1 MRGKSLVIT
10 LLLIFLLSIQV
21 LVTANNDRDDEPP
34 SIFSHKDIQIEPH
47 HQIERLLVSSANAV
61 VAGRIME
68 GAIIVDGNLTVL
80 PGAEIHGKIIILGG
94 QLTNYSGNDFEEVP
108 WVVSPSKS
116 PFTRIVLGGLM
127 LLVVASLIVIP
138 YLLWLIFHF
147 ASRFPTFVHIK
158 DRLLEIRNRWPFFY
172 IAITLVVSAAML
184 ILFGVL
190 AWKTIFRQA
199 TGIFDSAFIWLIRY
213 FASSELD
220 RIMIT
225 ITNLGFGFSYGVIVF
240 ITIST
245 LVALRRWIEL
255 KGLTI
260 CLLGGSALNEMLK
273 RLFERARPEAFQIV
287 AESGFSFP
295 SGHAMVSLCF
305 YGIVAFLIV
314 RKRSLHWRIAGAII
328 AVLLILAIG
337 ISRIYLGVHYPS
349 DVIAGYVAGATWLG
363 FSISLIMWWEQERE
377 RKQKDSKIT

>member
-1 MRGKSLVIT
+1 
-10 LLLIFLLSIQV
+10 
-21 LVTANNDRDDEPP
+21 
-34 SIFSHKDIQIEPH
+34 
-47 HQIERLLVSSANAV
+47 
-61 VAGRIME
+61 ME

-80 PGAEIHGKIIILGG
+80 PGAEIQGKIIILGG
-94 QLTNYSGNDFEEVP
+94 QLNNYSGNDFEQAP
-108 WVVSPSKS
+108 WVVSPAKS

-127 LLVVASLIVIP
+127 LLFVVSLILIP

-147 ASRFPTFVHIK
+147 ASRFPTFLRIK

-172 IAITLVVSAAML
+172 IAITLVVSASML

-213 FASSELD
+213 FASFELD

-240 ITIST
+240 ITVSI

-255 KGLTI
+255 KGLTV
-260 CLLGGSALNEMLK
+260 CLLGGAALNEMLK
-273 RLFERARPEAFQIV
+273 HLFERARPEAFQIV

-314 RKRSLHWRIAGAII
+314 RKRSLQWRIAGAVV
-328 AVLLILAIG
+328 ATLLIVAIG
-337 ISRIYLGVHYPS
+337 VSRIYLGVHYPS
-349 DVIAGYVAGATWLG
+349 DVVAGYAAGATWLG
-363 FSISLIMWWEQERE
+363 FSISLVMWWEQELSE
-377 RKQKDSKIT
+377 RDK

>member
-1 MRGKSLVIT
+1 MQGKALVLV

-21 LVTANNDRDDEPP
+21 LVTANHGRDDEPP
-34 SIFSHKDIQIEPH
+34 SLFSHKDIQLEPH
-47 HQIERLLVSSANAV
+47 HHIERLLVSSANAV

-80 PGAEIHGKIIILGG
+80 PGAEIQGKIIILGG
-94 QLTNYSGNDFEEVP
+94 QLNNYSGNDFEQAP
-108 WVVSPSKS
+108 WVVSPAKS

-127 LLVVASLIVIP
+127 LLFVVSLILIP

-147 ASRFPTFVHIK
+147 ASRFPTFLRIK

-172 IAITLVVSAAML
+172 IAITLVVSASML

-213 FASSELD
+213 FASFELD

-240 ITIST
+240 ITVSI

-255 KGLTI
+255 KGLTV
-260 CLLGGSALNEMLK
+260 CLLGGAALNEMLK
-273 RLFERARPEAFQIV
+273 HLFERARPEAFQIV

-314 RKRSLHWRIAGAII
+314 RKRSLQWRIAGAVV
-328 AVLLILAIG
+328 ATLLIVAIG
-337 ISRIYLGVHYPS
+337 VSRIYLGVHYPS
-349 DVIAGYVAGATWLG
+349 DVVAGYAAGATWLG
-363 FSISLIMWWEQERE
+363 FSISLVMWWEQELSE
-377 RKQKDSKIT
+377 RDK